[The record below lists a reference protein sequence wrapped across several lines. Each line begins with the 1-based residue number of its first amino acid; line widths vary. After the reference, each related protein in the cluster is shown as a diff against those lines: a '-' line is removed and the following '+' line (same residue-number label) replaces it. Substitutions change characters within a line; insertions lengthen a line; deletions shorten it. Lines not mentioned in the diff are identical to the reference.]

1 MDDDRWRRSSR
12 SNSGRA
18 ATSTPL
24 LLPSEPL
31 GIPHA
36 VALAVVVVA
45 AAAVAV
51 ASVAVS
57 AAVADILLFF
67 FVFLFC

>member
-36 VALAVVVVA
+36 VAPAVVVA
-45 AAAVAV
+45 AAAV